1 MEILGRR
8 FEGVENGEGGA
19 EGCREWKRRA
29 LRGGGGRRG
38 ETMEEVASRGG
49 DYSEDALLKEFLRNI
64 GVDYKQDE
72 TAGELSIK
80 LATAVQDRS
89 VILVLDDIWNQEAWT
104 NLLRTPLNTS
114 PTTII
119 LVTTRNDTVA
129 RAIGVQDVH
138 RVELMSDDTGW
149 ELLWK
154 SMNINKETE
163 VANLRGTGNE
173 IVCMCGD
180 LPLAIKVTAS
190 VLATKEKTENQWRQL
205 ISRSAWSMSNVPI
218 ELRGALYL
226 SYDDLPWHLKQCFL
240 FCSLYPEDYIMSRN
254 DLIRYW
260 VSEGFIQEQGEQLL
274 EGGFPIGGSSVNN
287 DRMQDGWNLEE
298 LDPLW
303 QLRRL
308 DMIKLERTVPP
319 SKDTLLANKKHLR
332 ELLLCCTEHTHE
344 PYSEDAVI
352 NIEKTFALLIP
363 AHNLENLSFV
373 NFFGRRF
380 PTWLYT
386 ATHLPSLTYLQLIDC
401 KSCVHLPPI
410 GQLPN
415 LKYMRIEGATAVTQI
430 GPEFVG
436 SVVGNLRST
445 DAIAFPKL
453 ETLIIWN
460 MPNWEEWFFVVEE
473 EEQEAT
479 GKEGGED
486 GAIAREMEE
495 ALLPRMHLLPR
506 LKELVLIRCPKLR
519 ALPWQL
525 GQEATSLKV
534 VLLRDVH
541 SLKVVENLRF
551 LSEEFVIVH
560 HEGLERVSNLPQVR
574 LLRVQLCPNLRYVER
589 MDNLHQLFQTEDMQC
604 ISSSLWLPGL
614 QEQHRRLHGDDM
626 DVYTWT

>member
-180 LPLAIKVTAS
+180 LPPR
-190 VLATKEKTENQWRQL
+190 NQ
-205 ISRSAWSMSNVPI
+205 
-218 ELRGALYL
+218 
-226 SYDDLPWHLKQCFL
+226 
-240 FCSLYPEDYIMSRN
+240 
-254 DLIRYW
+254 
-260 VSEGFIQEQGEQLL
+260 
-274 EGGFPIGGSSVNN
+274 GGFPIGGSSVNN

-560 HEGLERVSNLPQVR
+560 CEGLERVSNLPQVR